1 MTNRAKKISELAE
14 QTAPSIDDLLVI
26 VDDPSGTATTK
37 KATVELTPQQI
48 LESATVKKAGRP
60 RKATVT
66 G

>member
-1 MTNRAKKISELAE
+1 LNPVQPKAKK
-14 QTAPSIDDLLVI
+14 
-26 VDDPSGTATTK
+26 TTK